1 MHGNGIHV
9 SILPYTFKKKTIC
22 NLTGKHCD
30 IKRTNDMD
38 KVTKESRITVQRS
51 NNVVLQHAI

>member
-1 MHGNGIHV
+1 MWGGESMV
-9 SILPYTFKKKTIC
+9 TAAYTCADLTVHFSKKTIC

-38 KVTKESRITVQRS
+38 KYPK
-51 NNVVLQHAI
+51 NVELWFKSQTM